1 MDGGMD
7 GWMDDRMDE
16 LSDIFSYSPL
26 HNLIPVY
33 YLLLIYVVL
42 ENYMKLSIT
51 GSLVWQQKSLKQIS
65 NHHSHS
71 WNDNDVNM

>member
-26 HNLIPVY
+26 HNLIPV
-33 YLLLIYVVL
+33 
-42 ENYMKLSIT
+42 IT
-51 GSLVWQQKSLKQIS
+51 FS
-65 NHHSHS
+65 
-71 WNDNDVNM
+71 